1 VSASDVDV
9 EPLVKAIQASAERL
23 GCGSEHF
30 ELAFSIDESPVPIWV
45 AKRHD
50 VPSSARAN
58 ATKVVVRGY
67 GGTPDEAIEDLE
79 RRLRSAYPWTV
90 PDQRGES

>member
-9 EPLVKAIQASAERL
+9 EPLVKAIQASAQRL
-23 GCGSEHF
+23 GCGSEHL

>member
-1 VSASDVDV
+1 MSASDVDV
-9 EPLVKAIQASAERL
+9 APLVRAIQASAERL
-23 GCGSEHF
+23 GCGSEHL

>member
-1 VSASDVDV
+1 MSASDVDV

-23 GCGSEHF
+23 GCGSEHL

-50 VPSSARAN
+50 VPSSPRAN
-58 ATKVVVRGY
+58 ATRVVVRGY

-90 PDQRGES
+90 RHPGDES